1 MGSEMCI
8 RDRVEMDYRTSGLSL
23 KGHPVEFCRDRLNQ
37 LGVLSSKDLL
47 NRETGDAVQVA
58 GLVVFRHRRS
68 TAKGVTFV
76 TLEDETGTIN
86 LVVYQNIWER
96 FYKIAR
102 LSNTW
107 MVSGTVQ
114 SEHSVIHVV
123 VRKLEDLEPYIT
135 GNVIRSRDFR

>member
-1 MGSEMCI
+1 M
-8 RDRVEMDYRTSGLSL
+8 
-23 KGHPVEFCRDRLNQ
+23 
-37 LGVLSSKDLL
+37 
-47 NRETGDAVQVA
+47 A
-58 GLVVFRHRRS
+58 GLVVFRQRPS

>member
-1 MGSEMCI
+1 M
-8 RDRVEMDYRTSGLSL
+8 
-23 KGHPVEFCRDRLNQ
+23 
-37 LGVLSSKDLL
+37 
-47 NRETGDAVQVA
+47 
-58 GLVVFRHRRS
+58 VFRQRPG

-96 FYKIAR
+96 VYKIAR
-102 LSNTW
+102 RSNTW

-114 SEHSVIHVV
+114 SEHSVIHIV